1 MTSRLRGNIFIN
13 GLFVFDDPYQVPLV
27 TNQNPPPSQVP
38 TPAGAPTQI
47 MCRSNTTGPGSSPA
61 NCNAELGTFNGIAPG
76 LPGAAPSPYQTQANV
91 FVAQVAAANQVTW
104 LGIPIDAPGTNFVR
118 TVRITN
124 VRANACQLGL
134 SSTLIPTQIVMFVS
148 INGSQFLTIT

>member
-1 MTSRLRGNIFIN
+1 M
-13 GLFVFDDPYQVPLV
+13 
-27 TNQNPPPSQVP
+27 
-38 TPAGAPTQI
+38 
-47 MCRSNTTGPGSSPA
+47 
-61 NCNAELGTFNGIAPG
+61 APG
-76 LPGAAPSPYQTQANV
+76 LAGAAHSPYQSQPNV

-104 LGIPIDAPGTNFVR
+104 LGIPIDAPCTNFVR

-148 INGSQFLTIT
+148 INGSQFFTINNPQQTVAFIQQGLIVGGVNGNLTQSVNLNSGGGGNGVKLFCSHPRGGRETLPSPPQRTS